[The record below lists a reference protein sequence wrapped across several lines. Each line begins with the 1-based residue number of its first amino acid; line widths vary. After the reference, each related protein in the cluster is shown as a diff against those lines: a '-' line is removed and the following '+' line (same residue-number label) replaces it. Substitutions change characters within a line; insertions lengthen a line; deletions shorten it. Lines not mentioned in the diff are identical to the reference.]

1 MSKGTAS
8 SNLAPSANMNSN
20 TEEIKARVNIID
32 FIGGYV
38 RLQKAGSSWKA
49 CCPFHNEK
57 TPSFVVNEEKQ
68 FWHCFGCGKSGDIFT
83 FLMEIEGVGFRE
95 ALKILADRAGVPLPE
110 YNPQEEKEKNRGV
123 DILELSVKFYEKQ
136 LWEGIGKTKA
146 LEYLRQRGLKDET
159 IKWFRLGY
167 APDGWRNLLDF
178 LLSRGYGMEE
188 ISKTGVIVNKQDD
201 SQRFYDRFRDRIIF
215 PIADAMGKI
224 VGFTARV
231 APGGDE
237 SQAKYV
243 NTPESEFYHK
253 SRILYGID
261 KAKGEIK
268 NKDRAVLVEGNM
280 DVIASHQ
287 AGIKNTIAVSG
298 TALTQQQI
306 DIIKRYTRNL
316 YLFFD
321 ADTAGRQAAVRSC
334 EMAFANDLNVFII
347 EPSEGKDAA
356 DIAQKNPNDLL
367 KLLEGAT
374 EAMEYFLQKFFAKYN
389 SENIAEKKK
398 IVRDSVALIINFPKE
413 IDRQHWGKKLAE
425 RLSVDEKVIYE
436 EISLASNSANAY
448 PERKFRQE
456 TDIFSKKRKRSTI
469 IGERIFSLLLGN
481 EDVWKMAEEK
491 RGREMVEYFADNV
504 FFADILSLG
513 KKNDFKFDKF
523 EMLIDDEKEREFL
536 RKMKFSSVEEDIA
549 KGNDV
554 LFDGK
559 WKYFEQLMEELK
571 KEKKREQV
579 DFLVKEIAS
588 AEKDGD
594 KERVKKIA
602 RKLSDLS
609 REDK

>member
-1 MSKGTAS
+1 
-8 SNLAPSANMNSN
+8 MNSN
-20 TEEIKARVNIID
+20 TEEIKARVNVVD

-110 YNPQEEKEKNRGV
+110 YNPQEEKEKNRGAE
-123 DILELSVKFYEKQ
+123 ILELSAKFYEKQ

-159 IKWFRLGY
+159 IKGFRLGY
-167 APDGWRNLLDF
+167 SPDGWRNLLDF
-178 LLSRGYGMEE
+178 LLSRGYEMEE
-188 ISKTGVIVNKQDD
+188 ISKTGVVVNKQDN

-367 KLLEGAT
+367 KLIEGAT

-389 SENIAEKKK
+389 PENIVEKKK
-398 IVRDSVALIINFPKE
+398 IVQDAIALLVNFPKE
-413 IDRQHWGKKLAE
+413 IDRQHWGKKLAQ
-425 RLSVDEKVIYE
+425 RLNVDEKVIYE
-436 EISLASNSANAY
+436 EISLASNSANTY
-448 PERKFRQE
+448 PERKLRQE
-456 TDIFSKKRKRSTI
+456 TDIFSKTKKRSTI
-469 IGERIFSLLLGN
+469 IGEKIFSLLLEN

-491 RGREMVEYFADNV
+491 CGREMTEYFADNV
-504 FFADILSLG
+504 FFANILSLG
-513 KKNDFKFDKF
+513 RENDFKFDKF
-523 EMLIDDEKEREFL
+523 ELLIDDEKEREFL
-536 RKMKFSSVEEDIA
+536 RKMKFSSVEENIA
-549 KGNDV
+549 KGDAL
-554 LFDGK
+554 LFDGE

-579 DFLVKEIAS
+579 DFLVKEIAL

-602 RKLSDLS
+602 RKLSELS

>member
-1 MSKGTAS
+1 
-8 SNLAPSANMNSN
+8 MNSN
-20 TEEIKARVNIID
+20 TEEIKARVNIVD

-83 FLMEIEGVGFRE
+83 FLMEMEGIDFRE
-95 ALKILADRAGVPLPE
+95 ALKVLADRAGVELPE
-110 YNPQEEKEKNRGV
+110 YNPQKEKEKNRGAE
-123 DILELSVKFYEKQ
+123 ILELSAKFYEKQ
-136 LWEGIGKTKA
+136 LWEGMGRVKT
-146 LEYLRQRGLKDET
+146 LEYLRKRGLKDKI
-159 IKWFRLGY
+159 IKEFRLGY

-178 LLSRGYGMEE
+178 LLSRGYEMEE
-188 ISKTGVIVNKQDD
+188 ISKTGVVVIKQDN

-268 NKDRAVLVEGNM
+268 SKDKAVLVEGNM

-367 KLLEGAT
+367 KIIEKAT

-389 SENIAEKKK
+389 PENIMEKKK
-398 IVRDSVALIINFPKE
+398 IVQDSVALIINFPKE

-436 EISLASNSANAY
+436 EISLVSNSTNAY
-448 PERKFRQE
+448 PERRLRQE
-456 TDIFSKKRKRSTI
+456 TDIFSKTKKRSTI
-469 IGERIFSLLLGN
+469 IGEKIFSLLFGN
-481 EDVWKMAEEK
+481 EDVWKMAEDK
-491 RGREMVEYFADNV
+491 CGKEMAEYFADNV

-523 EMLIDDEKEREFL
+523 ELLIDDEKEREFL
-536 RKMKFSSVEEDIA
+536 RKMKFSSVEENIA
-549 KGNDV
+549 KGDA
-554 LFDGK
+554 LLLDGE

>member
-1 MSKGTAS
+1 
-8 SNLAPSANMNSN
+8 MNSN
-20 TEEIKARVNIID
+20 TEEIKARVNIVD

-49 CCPFHNEK
+49 CCPFHNDK

-83 FLMEIEGVGFRE
+83 FLMEMEGIDFRE
-95 ALKILADRAGVPLPE
+95 ALKVLADRAGVELPE
-110 YNPQEEKEKNRGV
+110 YNPQKEKEKNRGA
-123 DILELSVKFYEKQ
+123 DILELSAKFYEKQ
-136 LWEGIGKTKA
+136 LWEGMGKVKTF
-146 LEYLRQRGLKDET
+146 EYLRQRGLKDEI
-159 IKWFRLGY
+159 IKEFRLGY

-178 LLSRGYGMEE
+178 LLSRGYRMEE
-188 ISKTGVIVNKQDD
+188 ISKTGVVVIKQDN
-201 SQRFYDRFRDRIIF
+201 SQRFYDRFRNRIIF

-231 APGGDE
+231 APGDDE

-268 NKDRAVLVEGNM
+268 SKDRAILVEGNM
-280 DVIASHQ
+280 DVIASYQ

-306 DIIKRYTRNL
+306 DIIKRYTKNL

-356 DIAQKNPNDLL
+356 DIAQKNPADLL
-367 KLLEGAT
+367 KLTEEAV
-374 EAMEYFLQKFFAKYN
+374 EAMEYFLQKFFKKYN
-389 SENIAEKKK
+389 PENIIEKKK
-398 IVRDSVALIINFPKE
+398 IVQDFVALIINFPKE

-425 RLSVDEKVIYE
+425 RLGINEKVIYE
-436 EISLASNSANAY
+436 EISLASNRANVY
-448 PERKFRQE
+448 PKTKLRQE
-456 TDIFSKKRKRSTI
+456 AGVFSKTEKRSTV
-469 IGERIFSLLLGN
+469 IGEKIFSLFFGN
-481 EDVWKMAEEK
+481 EDVWRMAEEK
-491 RGREMVEYFADNV
+491 RGKEIAEYFADNV
-504 FFADILSLG
+504 FFANILSLG
-513 KKNDFKFDKF
+513 RENDFKFDKF
-523 EMLIDDEKEREFL
+523 ELLIDDEKERKFL
-536 RKMKFSSVEEDIA
+536 RKMKFSSAEENIN

-554 LFDGK
+554 LFDEE

-571 KEKKREQV
+571 KEKKKEYV
-579 DFLVKEIAS
+579 DFLVKEIAL

-602 RKLSDLS
+602 QKLSELS